1 MGKLTSLSVPE
12 SLLEQILAINI
23 FLKSAGG
30 LSFVEQFIDV
40 GGPLA
45 LLDIIALKQA
55 PDNCKTCAIQCLINL
70 ADRGI
75 RYKAILCESN
85 CIKIVT
91 ECLARSDD
99 EYTRVEA
106 RELLLEL
113 GTTAANKKWSRQV
126 YIAFIALLA
135 SRSPRANHLAI
146 GALKILQPI
155 IGEVVPGIVEP
166 LLNLLETPHLEV
178 LLEVCVFI
186 EQLICSNKEK
196 IHVVNVSQSVRNS
209 ILSGLVDKLRPRTG
223 TDNFFGNEVVGELNS
238 DKNENSDSSVG
249 RKQSSAMPIPVLLGQ
264 AGSARCI
271 NMLIEK
277 DIVVAKELLG
287 FDVIKNLMFSAGS
300 PKSSESRRMA
310 FKALENYCRL
320 FEPIRRIVQAGC
332 GPKLFSKFEN
342 REDCWTELDHVDT
355 DILLNNRA
363 SISEAE
369 IKSMKL

>member
-1 MGKLTSLSVPE
+1 MSSGILRMWDTSSKKDRKKLLREFIQTHDNLTGPELDSNLEHTAPLLLARLTASLKLTSLSVPE
-12 SLLEQILAINI
+12 SLLEQILSINI

-45 LLDIIALKQA
+45 LLDIVALKQA

-85 CIKIVT
+85 CVKIVT

-113 GTTAANKKWSRQV
+113 GTTAANKKWCRQV

-146 GALKILQPI
+146 GALRILQPI

-166 LLNLLETPHLEV
+166 LLALLDTPHLEV

-186 EQLICSNKEK
+186 EQLICSNEEK
-196 IHVVNVSQSVRNS
+196 PMVVSVSQSVRNS
-209 ILSGLVDKLRPRTG
+209 ILSGLVNKLRPSTAR
-223 TDNFFGNEVVGELNS
+223 S
-238 DKNENSDSSVG
+238 NENG
-249 RKQSSAMPIPVLLGQ
+249 RKTTKCHFL
-264 AGSARCI
+264 C
-271 NMLIEK
+271 
-277 DIVVAKELLG
+277 
-287 FDVIKNLMFSAGS
+287 F
-300 PKSSESRRMA
+300 
-310 FKALENYCRL
+310 
-320 FEPIRRIVQAGC
+320 
-332 GPKLFSKFEN
+332 KLF
-342 REDCWTELDHVDT
+342 L
-355 DILLNNRA
+355 
-363 SISEAE
+363 ISN
-369 IKSMKL
+369 